1 MLSSLGSLQGIIT
14 NLSIDTSIYLNLN
27 YNDMN
32 YFHNS
37 RKLSSFY
44 RIKHSAILLRS
55 QSVRK
60 CSETI
65 VMNLH
70 IIGNTFANNQIN
82 SHTLHWFHI
91 CSRLFAIIAE
101 INSVVN
107 NLKIF
112 GQVGPGL
119 NPRKINLLL
128 KCRLFV

>member
-1 MLSSLGSLQGIIT
+1 
-14 NLSIDTSIYLNLN
+14 
-27 YNDMN
+27 MN

-107 NLKIF
+107 NLKYSAKWDR
-112 GQVGPGL
+112 GL
-119 NPRKINLLL
+119 TLEK
-128 KCRLFV
+128 